1 MLKFITNYI
10 QKTYSM
16 VPNYIVK
23 ATQQPKCPAL
33 DNLEIPTKAKCVDT
47 KGHSNDNECEMAKIT
62 WQAKNTRA

>member
-1 MLKFITNYI
+1 
-10 QKTYSM
+10 M